1 MRKWVLLGG
10 AIVTEVSASLS
21 LKAALEHPVWFV
33 VVVLGYASA
42 FVLLAFVLRAGMPL
56 GVAYGV
62 WGALGVALTAGF
74 AALLFGETLTPVMLA
89 GIAMVMAGVL
99 AVEIGSQRAAGTK
112 AAAAAAAAAAVAAA
126 ARSGAGGTDEA
137 TDPPG
142 EAVR

>member
-99 AVEIGSQRAAGTK
+99 AVEIGSQRAASTK

-126 ARSGAGGTDEA
+126 ARSGAGGTGEA

>member
-1 MRKWVLLGG
+1 MRKWLLLSG
-10 AIVTEVSASLS
+10 AIVTEVAASLS
-21 LKAALEHPVWFV
+21 LKAAVEHPVWFV
-33 VVVLGYASA
+33 VVVVGYVSA

-99 AVEIGSQRAAGTK
+99 AVEIGSQRASGTK
-112 AAAAAAAAAAVAAA
+112 AATS
-126 ARSGAGGTDEA
+126 ARSGPAGSNKA
-137 TDPPG
+137 
-142 EAVR
+142 AR

>member
-21 LKAALEHPVWFV
+21 LKAALEHPVWFE

-99 AVEIGSQRAAGTK
+99 AVEIGSQRAASTK
-112 AAAAAAAAAAVAAA
+112 AAGAAA
-126 ARSGAGGTDEA
+126 ARSGAGGSGETA
-137 TDPPG
+137 GSTAPGGPG

>member
-99 AVEIGSQRAAGTK
+99 AVEIGSQRAASTK
-112 AAAAAAAAAAVAAA
+112 AAAA
-126 ARSGAGGTDEA
+126 ARSGAGGSGETA
-137 TDPPG
+137 GSTAPGGPG